1 MTRFNNKTWI
11 VWQVHHAATADII
24 ATSPGSTYQ
33 QNCNDIHTHRQQL
46 SNLGMTPVTAGSN
59 NDGQQRETKLML
71 LQQRWRSIDAAD
83 TRNISSNNPS
93 NTPLHRVM
101 LPMFLPGT
109 RCYTDASTDPD
120 QAQQLSRPT
129 GLGVFII
136 NTQQQLTISMYI
148 KATMPSSTS
157 VIMAEAAALALA
169 ASLISAMH
177 MQAPIYL
184 TDNQQLV
191 NFYNRTDHSSPPHWS
206 IKFYT
211 QKFNNHNSTNN

>member
-59 NDGQQRETKLML
+59 NDGQQKGNE
-71 LQQRWRSIDAAD
+71 IDAPPTEMEKHRCSGRKEHQQQQA
-83 TRNISSNNPS
+83 NNPS

-109 RCYTDASTDPD
+109 RCYADASTDSD
-120 QAQQLSRPT
+120 QAQQLFRPAWAW
-129 GLGVFII
+129 GC
-136 NTQQQLTISMYI
+136 
-148 KATMPSSTS
+148 SS
-157 VIMAEAAALALA
+157 
-169 ASLISAMH
+169 
-177 MQAPIYL
+177 
-184 TDNQQLV
+184 
-191 NFYNRTDHSSPPHWS
+191 
-206 IKFYT
+206 
-211 QKFNNHNSTNN
+211 